1 MMGPLAPLVPHFLAF
16 HILTLALW
24 CAGLIALPLMLS
36 HHDPSLSQSDYVRIR
51 RYTHFAYTLGVTPA
65 AVLAVASGTALVFLR
80 DAFTPW
86 MFLKLVFV
94 GALVLT
100 HGWVGHTV
108 TSMGE
113 TQGLHQPPHPV
124 LQPVAA
130 FIPILAIL
138 FLVLDKPDFSEL
150 RFPHWLSQPQ
160 GGQLPFLAPSR

>member
-1 MMGPLAPLVPHFLAF
+1 MIGAPTPLVPYFLAF

-36 HHDPSLSQSDYVRIR
+36 RHDPAISQTDYTRIR

-86 MFLKLVFV
+86 MFLKLAFV
-94 GALVLT
+94 GVLVLT

-108 TSMGE
+108 TSIEE
-113 TQGLHQPPHPV
+113 TQGLYRPPHPA
-124 LQPVAA
+124 LQAA
-130 FIPILAIL
+130 ATFIPILAIL
-138 FLVLDKPDFSEL
+138 FLVLDKPDFSEF
-150 RFPHWLSQPQ
+150 RFPQWLTQPQ

>member
-1 MMGPLAPLVPHFLAF
+1 MNFSFESARGSSHIDRPLRAHGCMHCSSGRQRGCRSCARLQPPRETSGRPSVMGPLAPLVPHFLAF
-16 HILTLALW
+16 HVLTLALW

-36 HHDPSLSQSDYVRIR
+36 HHDPSISQSDYARIR

-108 TSMGE
+108 T
-113 TQGLHQPPHPV
+113 
-124 LQPVAA
+124 
-130 FIPILAIL
+130 
-138 FLVLDKPDFSEL
+138 
-150 RFPHWLSQPQ
+150 
-160 GGQLPFLAPSR
+160 

>member
-1 MMGPLAPLVPHFLAF
+1 MIGSLTPLAPHFLAF
-16 HILTLALW
+16 HVLTLALW

-36 HHDPSLSQSDYVRIR
+36 RHDPAISQADYGRIR

-65 AVLAVASGTALVFLR
+65 AVLAVASGTVLVFLR

-86 MFLKLVFV
+86 MLLKLVFV
-94 GALVLT
+94 GVLVFT

-108 TSMGE
+108 TLMEE
-113 TQGLHQPPHPV
+113 THGLHRPPHPA
-124 LQPVAA
+124 LQTMATFV
-130 FIPILAIL
+130 PILAIL

-150 RFPHWLSQPQ
+150 RFPLWLSQPQ

>member
-1 MMGPLAPLVPHFLAF
+1 MKGEFAPLVPYFLAF
-16 HILTLALW
+16 HILTLSLW

-36 HHDPSLSQSDYVRIR
+36 RHDPAISQTDYARIR

-65 AVLAVASGTALVFLR
+65 AVLAVVSGLALVFLR

-94 GALVLT
+94 AALVLT

-108 TSMGE
+108 TLMEE
-113 TQGLHQPPHPV
+113 THGLHRPPHPA
-124 LQPVAA
+124 LPAMA
-130 FIPILAIL
+130 TFIPIFAIL
-138 FLVLDKPDFSEL
+138 FLVLDKPDLSEF
-150 RFPHWLSQPQ
+150 RFPQWLSQPQ